1 MPERDALS
9 SKSKLSSQ
17 AFSLRMT
24 VSLPPSYD
32 FVPLKFDITAFLLEL
47 VGDSL
52 DQLF

>member
-17 AFSLRMT
+17 AF
-24 VSLPPSYD
+24 SLPPSYD